1 MNVTLTNIL
10 QWAGRHV
17 IWSLTLILILASTVT
32 MNNSM
37 LSLFLLTALQKFED
51 ICHVSTTIFFFPSE
65 GMSLVFPYLSLS
77 LFHLYIM
84 QHFHWFMVLDS
95 FHPILSFFVNSSFK
109 MWHSQHSRTL
119 VENLTG
125 AKHKDS
131 MSAFFSLHFC

>member
-10 QWAGRHV
+10 QWVGCHV
-17 IWSLTLILILASTVT
+17 VWNLTLILIWASGVT

-51 ICHVSTTIFFFPSE
+51 ICRVSTTIFFPSGGRSLLFPH
-65 GMSLVFPYLSLS
+65 LTLS

-95 FHPILSFFVNSSFK
+95 FHPILYFCANSSFK
-109 MWHSQHSRTL
+109 MGHSQLSMTL

-131 MSAFFSLHFC
+131 ESAFFSLHFC